1 MPYTIVRQRV
11 DDFPGWRRSFEEH
24 AEERKEA
31 GSRGGHIFRDPDDRS
46 LIVLFLAWDDLDD
59 ARAFFDSEAFGDEL
73 EAGGIETEPEVLY
86 LEELGR
92 PNE

>member
-11 DDFPGWRRSFEEH
+11 NDFPRWRRSFEEH
-24 AEERKEA
+24 AEEREEA

-59 ARAFFDSEAFGDEL
+59 ARSFFGSETFREEL
-73 EAGGIETEPEVLY
+73 DAGEIEAEPEVLY

-92 PNE
+92 PSR